1 VLLGAVLVVCACGAA
16 EENVRDEAPATGAVL
31 TAPGSGL
38 SEAGHYRLSL
48 RPRDGEIPLGRL
60 HAWVVTT
67 ETPQGQRFA
76 PSHLWMG
83 GGMPQHAHGFT
94 TEPRVTGAMG
104 EGEFLVEGV
113 RFHMSGDWVLRIELV
128 GPAGPDAAEF
138 HVQVGP

>member
-48 RPRDGEIPLGRL
+48 RPRDREIPLGRL

-104 EGEFLVEGV
+104 EGEFLIEGV

-128 GPAGPDAAEF
+128 GPAGPDVAEF